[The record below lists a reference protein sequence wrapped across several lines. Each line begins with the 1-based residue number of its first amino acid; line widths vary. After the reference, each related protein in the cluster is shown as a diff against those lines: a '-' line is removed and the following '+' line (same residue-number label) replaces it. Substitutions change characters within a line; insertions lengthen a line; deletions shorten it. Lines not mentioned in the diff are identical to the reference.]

1 MRTIKRFRVVTL
13 AAACGLAG
21 SPSFP
26 AAAQT
31 ALETETTPLQ
41 TVTPP
46 TPTSPLVI
54 NWNFFGGAGKANVTV
69 NADGTW
75 LFSGLYNGIKPN
87 KDIDAALSLTASTGA
102 TVYFQY
108 VGPAANGA
116 QWSKQGRSGILQ
128 DNFAQFVGAGPDNWA
143 GTYRFT
149 ETAAGKRAEYE
160 AWEKKRQEAEK
171 KREEARKEYEDTLKR
186 DDATI
191 AALKAEFEKQ
201 KREEARK
208 EYEEALKRK
217 DAKIA
222 AAKAELE
229 KQKQDEQAQAQA
241 QAQAQRSS
249 GGGSSV
255 GSTIGTIAKVAGP
268 IIGACLSFL

>member
-1 MRTIKRFRVVTL
+1 MNAMKHFRIVTL
-13 AAACGLAG
+13 AVACGLAG
-21 SPSFP
+21 SPSCP

-31 ALETETTPLQ
+31 APETETTTLQ
-41 TVTPP
+41 TVTP

-69 NADGTW
+69 NSDGTW
-75 LFSGLYNGIKPN
+75 LFSGTYNGNRPN

-102 TVYFQY
+102 TVYFRY
-108 VGPAANGA
+108 VGSAASGA

-128 DNFAQFVGAGPDNWA
+128 DNFAQFVGAGPDSWA
-143 GTYRFT
+143 GTYRFI

-160 AWEKKRQEAEK
+160 VWDKKREEAEK
-171 KREEARKEYEDTLKR
+171 RREEARKEYED
-186 DDATI
+186 
-191 AALKAEFEKQ
+191 
-201 KREEARK
+201 
-208 EYEEALKRK
+208 ALKRK

-222 AAKAELE
+222 VLKAEFE
-229 KQKQDEQAQAQA
+229 KQKQDEKAQAQA
-241 QAQAQRSS
+241 EAQAEARAEAHPAQTG

-268 IIGACLSFL
+268 ILGGLLCCL